1 MIKECLSHL
10 ILLICLV
17 RLAGKLCVCVKKET
31 LLKELPVLKL
41 IIIFFF
47 FANLICLVCQRQ
59 SHSITNPEL
68 SHKVFT
74 SSMVDDQSN
83 TLQINRGSRLP
94 PTRIFY
100 STIANNFNPNQ
111 NPPVVQP
118 TFPTSLISRGNDRRR
133 KAPRKSFKNRK
144 FCLSCLTDF
153 KTKIYSLNDFC
164 LNPLMNVTE
173 AELRFLNMCP
183 ETSQFCQTEVY
194 TVNGV
199 LSGLERR
206 CSTLCTPLCFQRFV
220 FAYPFFFFVYYILY
234 KRVIVKDLLD
244 LDKV

>member
-1 MIKECLSHL
+1 
-10 ILLICLV
+10 
-17 RLAGKLCVCVKKET
+17 
-31 LLKELPVLKL
+31 
-41 IIIFFF
+41 
-47 FANLICLVCQRQ
+47 
-59 SHSITNPEL
+59 
-68 SHKVFT
+68 
-74 SSMVDDQSN
+74 MVDDQSN

-220 FAYPFFFFVYYILY
+220 FAYPFFFC
-234 KRVIVKDLLD
+234 LLHFI
-244 LDKV
+244 